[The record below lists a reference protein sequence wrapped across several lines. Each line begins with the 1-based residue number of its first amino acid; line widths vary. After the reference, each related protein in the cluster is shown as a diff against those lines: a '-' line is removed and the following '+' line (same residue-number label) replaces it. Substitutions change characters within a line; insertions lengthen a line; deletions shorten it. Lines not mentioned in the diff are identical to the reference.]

1 MSTAPSSLAMLKTW
15 LPSPRGALAVFAR
28 NVLVWRRL
36 FWPALVMNFGEP
48 ALYLLGLGLGLG
60 HFVGEID
67 GIGYLAFLA
76 TGIIASSAMHTAS
89 FEGMYSVYTR
99 MGPQKTYDAMLATPL
114 RVQDILL
121 GEMLWCA
128 AKSFFSAVGILL
140 VALALGAITSL
151 TALWALPAA
160 MLTGLAFAGPAIM
173 MSAVARNYDFFNYYF
188 VLALTPMLLVSG
200 VFYPLESLPAAV
212 RPWVDLLP
220 LPHAVELIRGLALD
234 RPLARPWI
242 NLGVLGIYA
251 ACGYLCATWLMR
263 RRLLE

>member
-1 MSTAPSSLAMLKTW
+1 MSFIPSL
-15 LPSPRGALAVFAR
+15 RGAGAVFAR
-28 NVLVWRRL
+28 NLLVWRRL

-60 HFVGEID
+60 HFVGEMN
-67 GIGYLAFLA
+67 GVSYLAFLA
-76 TGIIASSAMHTAS
+76 SGILASSSMNTAS

-128 AKSFFSAVGILL
+128 AKAVFSAAGILL
-140 VALALGAITSL
+140 VAFMLNILTSAQ
-151 TALWALPAA
+151 ALWVLPAA

-173 MSAVARNYDFFNYYF
+173 MSAMARNYDFFNYYF
-188 VLALTPMLLVSG
+188 VLILTPMLLVSG
-200 VFYPLESLPAAV
+200 VFYPIDSLPDGL
-212 RPWVDLLP
+212 RPWIDFLP
-220 LPHAVELIRGLALD
+220 LTHAVELMRGLVLD
-234 RPLARPWI
+234 VAITRPWS
-242 NLGVLGIYA
+242 NVLVLSFYA
-251 ACGYLCATWLMR
+251 SCGFFCAVWLMR